1 MPDLADLV
9 NDLIALIPDDGRRI
23 TNDEI
28 RIALESEAGEPISD
42 EELKE
47 LKSQVVA
54 LGAAEGVKGP
64 GGGLKS
70 PGVVPPLRAAAPAA
84 GTRPRRNG
92 NGASAQAPQS
102 DIAPGTM
109 TDSVLTGEL
118 RNKIDQIWNAFWSG
132 GIANPLEVLEQLT
145 YLLFIQRLDEE
156 ETREERR
163 ANTSKQP
170 MRRRIFPEGADEQ
183 GRPWGELRWSRF
195 KELGEAASMF
205 KVVGER
211 VFPFLRELGGEES
224 AYATHMHDARFTIP
238 TPALLAK
245 VVDMLDE
252 VPMQDRDTKGDIY
265 EYMLGKLAT
274 AGTNG
279 QFRTPRHI
287 IELMVAMTE
296 PTPRDVM
303 VDPACGTCGFPVAVG
318 EYLRE
323 HHREVLSDPELR
335 EHFNHGLF
343 HGFDF
348 DNTML
353 RIGAMNMLLHGV
365 ENPDVSYRDSLSEDS
380 ASEENKYT
388 LILANPPFA
397 GSLDYES
404 TSGKLQRVV
413 KTKKTELLFMA
424 LFLQLLKPGGR
435 AAVIVP
441 DGVLFG
447 SSKAHKE
454 LRRTLVEDH
463 FLEGVVSLPSGVFR
477 PYAGVSTAILFFTK
491 TGRGGTDHVW
501 FYDMTANGWSLDD
514 KRNPLLPLEKLGPTP
529 KETLAEGEHEKNNL
543 PECLSRWRQRKD
555 SERERA
561 RTAQSFCVPK
571 EEIAAQGYDL
581 SLNRYKE
588 LVHEEVEHRPPLEI
602 LAELRAIEQEIL
614 QGIEEL
620 EGMLR

>member
-1 MPDLADLV
+1 MTIRTELTDT
-9 NDLIALIPDDGRRI
+9 LIMLIPEDGSRI
-23 TNDEI
+23 SNAEI
-28 RIALESEAGEPISD
+28 KAALEQEIAETISEA
-42 EELKE
+42 ELKE
-47 LKSQVVA
+47 LKARVISMQ
-54 LGAAEGVKGP
+54 AAEAAMGP
-64 GGGLKS
+64 GGGLKA
-70 PGVVPPLRAAAPAA
+70 PGVDPPQRTRTTPREKNSTAAPQ
-84 GTRPRRNG
+84 P
-92 NGASAQAPQS
+92 SA
-102 DIAPGTM
+102 IAPGT
-109 TDSVLTGEL
+109 TAASVLTGEL
-118 RNKIDQIWNAFWSG
+118 RNQVDGIWDAFWSG
-132 GIANPLEVLEQLT
+132 GISNPIEVLEQLT
-145 YLLFIQRLDEE
+145 YLLFIRRLDELQTLE
-156 ETREERR
+156 ENK
-163 ANTSKQP
+163 ANRTGKSIQ
-170 MRRRIFPEGADEQ
+170 RQIFPEGNDPK
-183 GRPWGELRWSRF
+183 GRPYEQLRWSRF
-195 KELGEAASMF
+195 KQASPAEMYST
-205 KVVGER
+205 VSES
-211 VFPFLRELGGEES
+211 VFPFLQQMGGEGS
-224 AYATHMHDARFTIP
+224 SFADHMKDARFTIP
-238 TPALLAK
+238 TSLLLAK
-245 VVDMLDE
+245 VVDLLDA

-296 PTPRDVM
+296 PTPREVM
-303 VDPACGTCGFPVAVG
+303 VDPACGTCGFTVAVG

-323 HHREVLSDPELR
+323 HHPEILSDPELR

-365 ENPDVSYRDSLSEDS
+365 ENPDVSYRDSLSEDG
-380 ASEENKYT
+380 AIEEDKYT

-454 LRRTLVEDH
+454 LRRSLVEDH

-477 PYAGVSTAILFFTK
+477 PYAGVSTAILLFTK
-491 TGRGGTDHVW
+491 TGRGGTDQVW
-501 FYDMTANGWSLDD
+501 FYDMAADGWSLDD
-514 KRNPLLPLEKLGPTP
+514 KRNPLLALEKLGPSP
-529 KETLAEGEHEKNNL
+529 KEALAEGEHEKNNL
-543 PECLSRWRQRKD
+543 PDCLKRWRQRKD
-555 SERERA
+555 SERERE
-561 RTAQSFCVPK
+561 RTAQSFCVSK
-571 EEIAAQGYDL
+571 DEIAKEGYDL

-588 LVHEEVEHRPPLEI
+588 IVYEEEEHRPPLEI
-602 LAELRAIEQEIL
+602 LAELRIIEKEIL

-620 EGMLR
+620 EGMLQ

>member
-9 NDLIALIPDDGRRI
+9 NDLIALIPEDGSRI

-28 RIALESEAGEPISD
+28 RTALENEAGEPISD

-64 GGGLKS
+64 GGGLKA
-70 PGVVPPLRAAAPAA
+70 PGVDPPPRAAAQAA

-92 NGASAQAPQS
+92 NGATPATPSS
-102 DIAPGTM
+102 TIAPGT
-109 TDSVLTGEL
+109 TAASVLTGEL
-118 RNKIDQIWNAFWSG
+118 RNQIDRIWDAFWSG

-145 YLLFIQRLDEE
+145 YLLFIRRLDEL
-156 ETREERR
+156 ETLEERR
-163 ANTSKQP
+163 SQRAEQP

-183 GRPWGELRWSRF
+183 GRPWSELRWSRF

-224 AYATHMHDARFTIP
+224 AYATHMTGARFTIP
-238 TPALLAK
+238 TPALLQK
-245 VVDMLDE
+245 VVEALE
-252 VPMQDRDTKGDIY
+252 KVPMEDRDTKGDIY

-287 IELMVAMTE
+287 IEMMVAMTE

-323 HHREVLSDPELR
+323 HHPEVLSDPELR

-348 DNTML
+348 DTTML

-365 ENPDVSYRDSLSEDS
+365 ENPDVSYRDSLSEDG
-380 ASEENKYT
+380 ALEQDKYT

-435 AAVIVP
+435 AAVSCP
-441 DGVLFG
+441 MACC
-447 SSKAHKE
+447 SA
-454 LRRTLVEDH
+454 
-463 FLEGVVSLPSGVFR
+463 P
-477 PYAGVSTAILFFTK
+477 
-491 TGRGGTDHVW
+491 
-501 FYDMTANGWSLDD
+501 
-514 KRNPLLPLEKLGPTP
+514 PTP
-529 KETLAEGEHEKNNL
+529 TRNCGASWWRTTFLKEW
-543 PECLSRWRQRKD
+543 CRC
-555 SERERA
+555 RA
-561 RTAQSFCVPK
+561 GCSALMPV
-571 EEIAAQGYDL
+571 
-581 SLNRYKE
+581 
-588 LVHEEVEHRPPLEI
+588 
-602 LAELRAIEQEIL
+602 
-614 QGIEEL
+614 
-620 EGMLR
+620 